1 MIDLLILLIKKFKNV
16 LIVLLI
22 GMLLANNTTISNGI
36 GEVTDYIKYSIG
48 ETRIEQRVDEG
59 IPAWQIREYDV
70 IIRVGE
76 YNGKV
81 GKRVYLDEININ
93 WKNIPTD
100 IPIHKDNQGYYI
112 SEYDI
117 NLKIAKSVYQE
128 LKKDGVNVKLQ
139 IANGKSEDLN
149 AAGRISNASNPKL
162 YLSLHTNY
170 YNENSSGF
178 FFMYNE
184 GNAGAKNIAQ
194 RLSNSIANNGM
205 VKQRENQ
212 ANGGYI
218 GELNAI
224 HNSTIGVLGEL
235 GFFSNPNEL
244 QRIISDEYVNY
255 VGVHLSDEIQN
266 ILTDYWSK

>member
-1 MIDLLILLIKKFKNV
+1 MIALLINKFKNI
-16 LIVLLI
+16 LMILLI
-22 GMLLANNTTISNGI
+22 GMLLMNGHTSMSNGK
-36 GEVTDYIKYSIG
+36 EDYIKYSIG
-48 ETRIEQRVDEG
+48 GTRIEQSVNES

-70 IIRVGE
+70 IVRVGE

-81 GKRVYLDEININ
+81 GKRIYIDNLDIS
-93 WKNIPTD
+93 WKNIPND
-100 IPIHKDNQGYYI
+100 IPIHKDNQGHYI

-117 NLKIAKSVYQE
+117 NLKIAKNVYQE
-128 LKKDGVNVKLQ
+128 LRNNGVNVKLQ

-149 AAGRISNASNPKL
+149 AAGRISNISNPKL

-184 GNAGAKNIAQ
+184 GNVGAKNIAQ

-244 QRIISDEYVNY
+244 QKIMSDKYANY
-255 VGVHLSDEIQN
+255 VGQYLSNEIQN